1 MVKIL
6 ANEINKEFYKMQLE
20 AIAQNIIDRADD
32 ILEDWD
38 KGIREINLKA
48 NISSGSVPTLVVE
61 KEYIVREVK

>member
-1 MVKIL
+1 MP
-6 ANEINKEFYKMQLE
+6 NFSSEINKEFYKMQLE
-20 AIAQNIIDRADD
+20 AIAKNIIDRADD

-48 NISSGSVPTLVVE
+48 NITSGCIPTLSVQ

>member
-1 MVKIL
+1 MEE
-6 ANEINKEFYKMQLE
+6 NFTTEINKEFYKMQLE
-20 AIAQNIIDRADD
+20 AIAQNIIDRAND

-48 NISSGSVPTLVVE
+48 NISSGCVPTLVVE